1 MRNTVLELLEDI
13 RPDVDFENEKEL
25 ISQKIMESFDII
37 MMISELEEEFNV
49 KISPKEL
56 VDENFNSVDAIVAML
71 ERLQ

>member
-13 RPDVDFENEKEL
+13 RPDVDFENEKQL
-25 ISQKIMESFDII
+25 ISHKILESFDII